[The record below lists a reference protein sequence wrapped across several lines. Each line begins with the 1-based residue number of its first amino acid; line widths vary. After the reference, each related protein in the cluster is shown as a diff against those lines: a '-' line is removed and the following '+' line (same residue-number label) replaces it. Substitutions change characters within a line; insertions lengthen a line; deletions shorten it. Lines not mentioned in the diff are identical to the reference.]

1 VKIEKLKNA
10 DLNELHVRGAQ
21 LLAKL
26 AERRGWS
33 SLAKLPTDEALLRML
48 DPHSC
53 GGSLPGSGDE
63 LLGLFRSRTTPKFFD
78 AFHDRES
85 TIRELRNRWPEA
97 ESEIVERADAIIDG
111 RFDLLGF
118 RGLSFGEPIDW
129 HLEPV
134 SGKRTPLVHW
144 SDLDFL
150 DVEVAGD
157 KKIVWELNRHQYFVT
172 LGQAY
177 WLTRD
182 EKYARAFVR
191 HLDSWMD
198 RNPPKQGINWASS
211 LEVAFRS
218 ISWIWALYF
227 FKDSPALS
235 AKTFLRAW
243 KFLYLNARH
252 LETYLSTY
260 FSPNTHLT
268 GEALGLFYLGMLLP
282 EFKDAPR
289 WRNKGSEI
297 LLEQLPRHVK
307 ADGVYFEQSSYYHRY
322 TTDFYTHFL
331 ILLRVNGLPV
341 SSQLTEKLIALFDHL
356 MYIQRPDGTTPLFG
370 DDDGGRLVMLE
381 ARPAND
387 FRGTLSTGAALFLRP
402 DYKYVIDEISQET
415 LWLLGAE
422 GLRKLDRIAAREPA
436 SQSAA
441 FEEGG
446 YYVMRDGWART
457 SNYLWFDCGPHGMLN
472 CGHAHA
478 DALSF
483 ELATRGRPV
492 LVDPGTYTYTASKK
506 MRDWFRSSAAH
517 NTLTIDLNSSSA
529 SAGPFSWKD
538 IAQCQRLAWISKDR
552 FDFVKGSHDGYSRL
566 SPPAAHI
573 RSILFIKNRYWII
586 RDQVTS
592 NGEHQADLWFHFDAG
607 AEPLIEALDEDTTI
621 VRALSDRG
629 GLDIR
634 VFGSDGRWKRE
645 EGWVSRCYGEKEAA
659 RVYVFSLSATGEME
673 LVTFLLPQPAA
684 SDAQYAVSEIETVGG
699 KAFEIT
705 SENGLD
711 IVMIRD
717 GQSDGRVETERLASD
732 FDWSWAS
739 FSNREDEVPKE
750 LLLIGGQALQLD
762 GKDILRAE
770 KRSEYVTARRVQN
783 KFRIDSDQQG
793 DFGFRIA
800 NFEIDCSP
808 VETGIS
814 KSEIRNP
821 K

>member
-1 VKIEKLKNA
+1 VRVQRLKS
-10 DLNELHVRGAQ
+10 LSFKELKVRTAQ
-21 LLAKL
+21 FLTMFM
-26 AERRGWS
+26 ERRGWS
-33 SLAKLPTDEALLRML
+33 SLTRLPTDEALLRML
-48 DPHSC
+48 DPNSC
-53 GGSLPGSGDE
+53 GGNVLHSEHE
-63 LLGLFRSRTTPKFFD
+63 LLDLFRSRATPKFFGSFD
-78 AFHDRES
+78 DPEA

-97 ESEIVERADAIIDG
+97 ESEIIKGADAIVDG
-111 RFDLLGF
+111 KFDLLGF
-118 RGLSFGEPIDW
+118 HGLSFNDPIDW
-129 HLEPV
+129 HLEPL

-144 SDLDFL
+144 SLLNFL
-150 DVEVAGD
+150 DVDVAGD
-157 KKIVWELNRHQYFVT
+157 KKILWELNRHQYFVT

-177 WLTRD
+177 WVTQD

-198 RNPPKQGINWASS
+198 LNPPKQGINWASS
-211 LEVAFRS
+211 LEIAFRS

-252 LETYLSTY
+252 IETYLSTY

-268 GEALGLFYLGMLLP
+268 GEALGLFYLGTFLP
-282 EFKDAPR
+282 EFKDAAR
-289 WRNKGSEI
+289 WRNKGSEV

-331 ILLRVNGLPV
+331 ILLRVNGLLVP
-341 SSQLTEKLIALFDHL
+341 SELSEKLITLFDHL

-381 ARPAND
+381 RRRSND

-402 DYKYVIDEISQET
+402 DYKYVIDEVSQET
-415 LWLLGAE
+415 LWLLGPE

-446 YYVMRDGWART
+446 YYVMRDGWMHT
-457 SNYLWFDCGPHGMLN
+457 SNYLWFDCGPHGMLS

-483 ELATRGRPV
+483 ELATQGRPL
-492 LVDPGTYTYTASKK
+492 LVDPGTYTYTGSKE

-517 NTLTIDLNSSSA
+517 NTLTIDLNSSSVP
-529 SAGPFSWKD
+529 AGPFSWKN
-538 IAQCQRLAWISKDR
+538 IARSHGLAWISKDR

-566 SPPAAHI
+566 SQPAAHT
-573 RSILFIKNRYWII
+573 RTILFVKNRYWII
-586 RDQVTS
+586 RDLVTS
-592 NGEHQADLWFHFDAG
+592 RGEHQADLWFHFNAG
-607 AEPLIEALDEDTTI
+607 AEPLLEVLDNNATV
-621 VRALSDRG
+621 VRALSDTG

-634 VFGSDGRWKRE
+634 VFARDGRWKRE
-645 EGWVSRCYGEKEAA
+645 DGWISRCYGEKEAA
-659 RVYVFSLSATGEME
+659 RVYVFSLSATGDME
-673 LVTFLLPQPAA
+673 LITFLLPQPAA
-684 SDAQYAVSEIETVGG
+684 SSAKYAVSEIETVGG

-705 SENGLD
+705 GENGLD

-717 GQSDGRVETERLASD
+717 RQAAGRVETERLASD

-739 FSNREDEVPKE
+739 FSNREDEVPIE
-750 LLLIGGQALQLD
+750 FLLIEGQSFQLD
-762 GKDILRAE
+762 GKDILRSE
-770 KRSEYVTARRVQN
+770 QRSEYVTARRVGN
-783 KFRIDSDQQG
+783 RFRIDSDHEA
-793 DFGFRIA
+793 DFGIRISD
-800 NFEIDCSP
+800 FEIDYLQA
-808 VETGIS
+808 
-814 KSEIRNP
+814 
-821 K
+821 